1 MILVDTSVWADHFRA
16 GNAHLKALLEE
27 GLVLTH
33 AFVAGELA
41 CGNLRQR
48 SFILEALQ
56 SLPSATAATH
66 EEALRLLEDRAL
78 WGAGLGWIDVHLLA
92 AALLSGCRLWT
103 VDRRLARAA
112 ADAGVGYAPGR

>member
-1 MILVDTSVWADHFRA
+1 
-16 GNAHLKALLEE
+16 
-27 GLVLTH
+27 LTH